1 MELVLRM
8 AQLEEDFSRKGIT
21 ARRLTAAEK
30 ASLAQLDRVVHK
42 ANEYRLFGHGLAC
55 YFVDRLS
62 DWPALQE
69 EARACEIEGREML
82 PAAQRE
88 LRLCEVMCR
97 YLEQCEAIRDREH
110 EILPPL
116 TPEDLDSKADRFTGV
131 LDPKGEGGSGG
142 SRRQEDSGGHSGS
155 QDRVTLSAGAN
166 AIMSSR
172 MALSIMG
179 PTRSSGGTGGSKGD
193 EEGGDVRREE
203 DRGQHHQQSVA
214 AAAGSSIAGRAKGL
228 TARIAAA
235 QRNASDERATHSGSN
250 SNNTTTT
257 ASSGTGEAAAAGGRI
272 AAARGGSMPMHFQG
286 RSLMSAEWSSKPGK
300 GAAGRRG
307 HPRYA
312 TKGMTPESWTATGK
326 DTLTPAAGGDL
337 PAPSAGVGEK
347 GTAKKEASG
356 RGDGCLG
363 LGSGAA
369 GDLSMRRG
377 QGGSRR
383 GRGGGARLG
392 GADGVR
398 ENKRGLGRDWEGL
411 YQVRPFDDTPE

>member
-1 MELVLRM
+1 
-8 AQLEEDFSRKGIT
+8 
-21 ARRLTAAEK
+21 
-30 ASLAQLDRVVHK
+30 
-42 ANEYRLFGHGLAC
+42 
-55 YFVDRLS
+55 
-62 DWPALQE
+62 
-69 EARACEIEGREML
+69 
-82 PAAQRE
+82 
-88 LRLCEVMCR
+88 R
-97 YLEQCEAIRDREH
+97 YLEQCEAIRDREY

-142 SRRQEDSGGHSGS
+142 SRRRRRRHEDSGGHSSS

-166 AIMSSR
+166 AIMSAR

-179 PTRSSGGTGGSKGD
+179 PTRSSGGTGGSTGD
-193 EEGGDVRREE
+193 EGEGDIRREE
-203 DRGQHHQQSVA
+203 ERGQHHQQSVA
-214 AAAGSSIAGRAKGL
+214 PAAVAAGSSIVGRAKGL

-257 ASSGTGEAAAAGGRI
+257 ASSGTGEEAAAGVRT

-307 HPRYA
+307 NPR
-312 TKGMTPESWTATGK
+312 GMTPESWTATGK
-326 DTLTPAAGGDL
+326 DKDTLTPASGGDL
-337 PAPSAGVGEK
+337 PAPSAAAAGVGEK
-347 GTAKKEASG
+347 GTAKKEAGG
-356 RGDGCLG
+356 RRDGCLG
-363 LGSGAA
+363 SGSGAA

-377 QGGSRR
+377 QGRSRR

-392 GADGVR
+392 GAEGIR
-398 ENKRGLGRDWEGL
+398 ENKRGLGRDWKGL